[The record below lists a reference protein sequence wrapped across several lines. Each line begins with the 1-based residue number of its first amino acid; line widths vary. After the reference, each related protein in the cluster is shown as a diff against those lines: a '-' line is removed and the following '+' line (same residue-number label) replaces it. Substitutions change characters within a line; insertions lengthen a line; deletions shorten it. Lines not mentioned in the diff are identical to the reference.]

1 MLNHKQLE
9 QYRDDIKS
17 RVVRI
22 ETIVERVESQL
33 SKLNGRTTSLESW
46 KSWMTGG
53 MALLVILITIAIG
66 VL

>member
-1 MLNHKQLE
+1 MNNKE
-9 QYRDDIKS
+9 VVKYREDLKS

-22 ETIVERVESQL
+22 ETIVERVESHL
-33 SKLNGRTTSLESW
+33 GKLNSRTSNLESW

-53 MALLVILITIAIG
+53 MAILLIMITVAIG

>member
-1 MLNHKQLE
+1 MNHKQLE

-22 ETIVERVESQL
+22 ETIVERVENQL
-33 SKLNGRTTSLESW
+33 SKLNGRTSSLESW
-46 KSWMTGG
+46 KSWMTSG
-53 MALLVILITIAIG
+53 MALLLIGITIAIG

>member
-1 MLNHKQLE
+1 MNHKQLE

-33 SKLNGRTTSLESW
+33 SKLNGRTSSLESW

-53 MALLVILITIAIG
+53 MALLLIGITIAIV

>member
-1 MLNHKQLE
+1 MNHKQLE

-22 ETIVERVESQL
+22 ETIVERVENQL
-33 SKLNGRTTSLESW
+33 SKLNGRISSLESW
-46 KSWMTGG
+46 RSWMTGG
-53 MALLVILITIAIG
+53 MALLLIGITIAIG

>member
-1 MLNHKQLE
+1 MNHKQLE
-9 QYRDDIKS
+9 QYRYDIKS

-33 SKLNGRTTSLESW
+33 SRLNGRTSSLESW
-46 KSWMTGG
+46 RSWMTGG
-53 MALLVILITIAIG
+53 MALLVILITLAIG

>member
-1 MLNHKQLE
+1 MNNKE
-9 QYRDDIKS
+9 VVQYREDLKS

-22 ETIVERVESQL
+22 ETIVERVESHL
-33 SKLNGRTTSLESW
+33 GKLNSRTSSLESW

-53 MALLVILITIAIG
+53 MAILLIMITVAIG

>member
-1 MLNHKQLE
+1 MNHKQLE

-33 SKLNGRTTSLESW
+33 SKLNGRTSSLESW

>member
-1 MLNHKQLE
+1 MNNKE
-9 QYRDDIKS
+9 VVQYREDLKS

-33 SKLNGRTTSLESW
+33 GKLNGRTTSLESW

-53 MALLVILITIAIG
+53 MALLVIIITIAIG
-66 VL
+66 VS

>member
-1 MLNHKQLE
+1 MNHQE
-9 QYRDDIKS
+9 VNEYREDLKS
-17 RVVRI
+17 RIVRI
-22 ETIVERVESQL
+22 ETIVERSENEL
-33 SKLNGRTTSLESW
+33 CRLNSRTSSLEIW

>member
-1 MLNHKQLE
+1 MNHKQLE

-33 SKLNGRTTSLESW
+33 GRLNSRTSSLEGW
-46 KSWMTGG
+46 KNWMTGG

>member
-1 MLNHKQLE
+1 MNHKQLE

-17 RVVRI
+17 RVARI
-22 ETIVERVESQL
+22 ETIVERVENQL
-33 SKLNGRTTSLESW
+33 SKLNGRTSSLESW

-53 MALLVILITIAIG
+53 MALLLIGITIAIG

>member
-1 MLNHKQLE
+1 MNHKQLE

-33 SKLNGRTTSLESW
+33 CKLNGRTSSLESW
-46 KSWMTGG
+46 RSWMTGG
-53 MALLVILITIAIG
+53 MALLVILITLAIG
-66 VL
+66 VM

>member
-1 MLNHKQLE
+1 MNHKQLE

-33 SKLNGRTTSLESW
+33 SRLNGRTSSLESW

-53 MALLVILITIAIG
+53 MALLVILITLAIG